1 VRRVHDVRRPNR
13 DWLQGYFD
21 VTYRADDPRVH
32 SVAQY
37 QKDLFVHHFRVES
50 LAQLDAALVQWIA
63 DAYDHVGCGN
73 R

>member
-1 VRRVHDVRRPNR
+1 MTH
-13 DWLQGYFD
+13 
-21 VTYRADDPRVH
+21 RADDPRVR

-50 LAQLDAALVQWIA
+50 LAQLDAELVQWIA